1 VAEKDDY
8 LLDLLVDLGFTD
20 AETVAK
26 SREEANAAGVG
37 VVDLL
42 VANKVIRPG
51 DVTQAKAAQ
60 FGAEVVH
67 LTNMKIEDDVIAIVP
82 RDIAKKYRVVPVFK
96 SEGKV
101 AVAIADPSDLNTI
114 DSLTHLLHAEI
125 ELRVASEPDI
135 EAALAKYYGGEK
147 KSMDA
152 GIFKDV
158 IQELTLSNV
167 EVKMDDGGDLDADA
181 PLIRLVNQIVV
192 DAFKLRASDI
202 HLEPLEK
209 RFRLRYR
216 IDGMLQEMKSP
227 PKRLQ
232 APVIARLKI
241 QAGMVISEHRVPQDG
256 RIQSKVGNKVID
268 LRVSCL
274 PTNHGESIVMRI
286 LDKEGLR
293 LGLPELGFLTDD
305 QQTFE
310 RIIALPDGILLV
322 TGPTGSGKTTTLYGA
337 IEMIRTG
344 REKILTV
351 EDPVEY
357 ELAGVPQV
365 PVNEKVG
372 VTFAA
377 ALRSL
382 LRQDPD
388 IILVGE
394 IRDAETAQIATQAA
408 LTGHLVLSTLHTN
421 DAPTALTRLLDLDI
435 AAYLVAST
443 VDAVLAQRLVRVI
456 CASCKT
462 ETRPDKAAA
471 RRLDVEALGLTR
483 VWKGTGCPECRGTG
497 YRGRTG
503 VYELLVMDNELRL
516 EVQRRRG
523 SEELRAMAVAKGMR
537 TLLDDGVRAAR
548 EGVTTL
554 DEVLRVARA

>member
-1 VAEKDDY
+1 
-8 LLDLLVDLGFTD
+8 
-20 AETVAK
+20 
-26 SREEANAAGVG
+26 
-37 VVDLL
+37 
-42 VANKVIRPG
+42 
-51 DVTQAKAAQ
+51 
-60 FGAEVVH
+60 
-67 LTNMKIEDDVIAIVP
+67 M
-82 RDIAKKYRVVPVFK
+82 
-96 SEGKV
+96 
-101 AVAIADPSDLNTI
+101 AIADRPETEHSATELLEVERLTTVLSADWLEQYGVLPVRLGDDELTVGTWLDRVEPLALDDLRLI
-114 DSLTHLLHAEI
+114 FGAHVSLARFGEHDLRTAIRRVYAPEAATAEGLIAGLSGEAQTVNVDEIPLDDLLHLAN
-125 ELRVASEPDI
+125 
-135 EAALAKYYGGEK
+135 EAP
-147 KSMDA
+147 
-152 GIFKDV
+152 V
-158 IQELTLSNV
+158 V
-167 EVKMDDGGDLDADA
+167 
-181 PLIRLVNQIVV
+181 RLVNLLLIEAL
-192 DAFKLRASDI
+192 DARASDV
-202 HLEPLEK
+202 HLESYQDGL
-209 RFRLRYR
+209 RVRYR
-216 IDGMLQEMKSP
+216 VDGVLQNAPSP
-227 PKRLQ
+227 PVHLS
-232 APVIARLKI
+232 AAIISRLKI
-241 QAGMVISEHRVPQDG
+241 MAELDIAERRLPQDG
-256 RIQSKVGNKVID
+256 RIRLRLQNRQVDV
-268 LRVSCL
+268 RVSTV
-274 PTNHGESIVMRI
+274 PTLRGESVVLRL
-286 LDKEGLR
+286 LDKERGRISLA
-293 LGLPELGFLTDD
+293 ELGMAADTLELFT
-305 QQTFE
+305 E
-310 RIIALPDGILLV
+310 VVSRPHGIVLV

-357 ELAGVPQV
+357 ELSGVPQV

-421 DAPTALTRLLDLDI
+421 DAPTALTRLLDLDV

-456 CASCKT
+456 CSSCKT
-462 ETRPDKAAA
+462 ETRPDKAAT
-471 RRLDVEALGLTR
+471 RRLDVEALGLAR

-516 EVQRRRG
+516 EIQRRRG